1 MDNFQ
6 IETAQNVS
14 ISQNIANLGVRAL
27 AFVIDVFIILL
38 YELLMIIVFKGA
50 DLPQFSFFIGLMIF
64 GLPPFLYHLLFET
77 FNNGQSLG
85 KAALRIRVVKT
96 DGTRPAFSNYLV
108 RWLLRFIDFS
118 ITSGGCALVSFLL
131 NGKGQRLGDIAAN
144 TTVITEQNRHH
155 LQDTL
160 AVEIPADYKPVYPQV
175 SVFSDHDM
183 QTVKDLFQNAR
194 RRQNTK
200 VLVSLSEK
208 LAGEMEILPPP
219 DPISFIK
226 QVITDYN
233 YYTQQ

>member
-144 TTVITEQNRHH
+144 TTVITEQNRQHS
-155 LQDTL
+155 QDTL
-160 AVEIPADYKPVYPQV
+160 AVEITADYKPVYPQV
-175 SVFSDHDM
+175 SVISDHDM